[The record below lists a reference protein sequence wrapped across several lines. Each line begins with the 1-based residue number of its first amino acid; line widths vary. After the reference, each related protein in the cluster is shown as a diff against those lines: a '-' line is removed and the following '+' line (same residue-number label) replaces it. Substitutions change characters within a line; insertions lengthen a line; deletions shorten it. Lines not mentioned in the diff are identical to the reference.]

1 MSVTISR
8 ISVLASSA
16 QTKFRAG
23 SANWSTM
30 STCRTPFRMPIEST
44 RSSFHSTALALARR
58 TRERNR
64 PKPPIHPSVPSF
76 KLSPN
81 EPSHL
86 ASSRRKLIGIKSQK
100 NLDEFA
106 WKHDSSQNVLRR
118 RDGVTGKF
126 VHAKV
131 DWIADPKRKFL
142 KAKQEEKILK
152 EDEEYV
158 QKRKK
163 DFEMPTEEDGK
174 QTLPSDP
181 PKQMWR
187 LPVQELN
194 RGAPSLVH
202 EYGREEHH
210 MYTHEQRK
218 ALSEIRARAFEHEKK
233 RMLILSQGAHAS
245 SDLADQDFWDYEKNL
260 RSPLYDFFRGAQ
272 IVEECSVS
280 DARYSHWSVAQLRR
294 KSFQDLQA
302 LWFVLLKERN
312 ILLVQRTEARRIFG
326 RLVDPSNPGE
336 PLLTIRH
343 QLKAVQYSMRN
354 IKVTVS
360 ERRKAIDLR
369 RQFLQKYQSKRDQKA
384 EFQQWL
390 IELEV
395 QKQKMLQ
402 DTKPGLEM
410 EAIESYFK
418 STNGRD
424 QIVKGL
430 KKRGLSDF
438 QLHQN
443 VLAFDRFI
451 QNSRAPLL
459 SSSTNSVILE
469 DSSPSTAAENQAP
482 PS

>member
-1 MSVTISR
+1 
-8 ISVLASSA
+8 
-16 QTKFRAG
+16 
-23 SANWSTM
+23 
-30 STCRTPFRMPIEST
+30 
-44 RSSFHSTALALARR
+44 
-58 TRERNR
+58 
-64 PKPPIHPSVPSF
+64 
-76 KLSPN
+76 LSPN

-163 DFEMPTEEDGK
+163 DFEMSTEEDGK

-280 DARYSHWSVAQLRR
+280 DARCKHKPEGGLTSPHSEILIKTSTPSPLTTNPFSR
-294 KSFQDLQA
+294 FA
-302 LWFVLLKERN
+302 LVRSP
-312 ILLVQRTEARRIFG
+312 ITTEIF
-326 RLVDPSNPGE
+326 PG
-336 PLLTIRH
+336 
-343 QLKAVQYSMRN
+343 
-354 IKVTVS
+354 
-360 ERRKAIDLR
+360 
-369 RQFLQKYQSKRDQKA
+369 
-384 EFQQWL
+384 
-390 IELEV
+390 
-395 QKQKMLQ
+395 
-402 DTKPGLEM
+402 
-410 EAIESYFK
+410 
-418 STNGRD
+418 
-424 QIVKGL
+424 
-430 KKRGLSDF
+430 
-438 QLHQN
+438 
-443 VLAFDRFI
+443 
-451 QNSRAPLL
+451 
-459 SSSTNSVILE
+459 SSSSMVC
-469 DSSPSTAAENQAP
+469 AP
-482 PS
+482 QRA